1 MIKVESWLFRNM
13 FSNKRKL
20 YEGKAKIIFA
30 TENDPDT
37 VIQHF
42 KDDITA
48 FNNKKHSVIPGKGVL
63 NNYITSFFMSR
74 LNNLGINTH
83 FIKQINMKEQ
93 LVKKVEMI
101 PIEVVVRNVAAGS
114 LCKRLRLE
122 QGKQLEPS
130 IIEFFYKIDDDPLVT
145 EEHLVHCLNL
155 LSIWELEEI
164 KMIAMRI
171 NDFLSGVFSTINI
184 SLIDFKLE
192 FGHYNGQ
199 LFLADEISPD
209 SCRLWD
215 CTTKLNLDKD
225 CYRMDLGDVI
235 SRYKEVAK
243 RLGILIPI
251 LQSPETKS
259 DNPEA

>member
-1 MIKVESWLFRNM
+1 M
-13 FSNKRKL
+13 FSHKKKL

-30 TENDPDT
+30 SENDPDV

-48 FNNKKHSVIPGKGVL
+48 FNNQKHSVLPGKGVL
-63 NNYITSFFMSR
+63 NNYISTFFMTR
-74 LNNLGINTH
+74 LNNIGINTH
-83 FIKQINMKEQ
+83 FIKQLNMKEQ
-93 LVKKVEMI
+93 LVKKVEMV
-101 PIEVVVRNVAAGS
+101 PLEVVIRNIAAGGI
-114 LCKRLRLE
+114 CKRLNI
-122 QGKQLEPS
+122 QSGKRFESS
-130 IIEFFYKIDDDPLVT
+130 IIEFFYKEVSNDPLVT
-145 EEHLVHCLNL
+145 EEHIVNCLNL
-155 LSIWELEEI
+155 LGLWELEEV
-164 KMIAMRI
+164 KMIALRI

-184 SLIDFKLE
+184 SLVDLKLE

-215 CTTKLNLDKD
+215 NTTNTKLDKD
-225 CYRMDLGDVI
+225 CYRLELGDVI

-251 LQSPETKS
+251 LNENSNKDTPQEVL
-259 DNPEA
+259 

>member
-1 MIKVESWLFRNM
+1 MS
-13 FSNKRKL
+13 SNKRKL
-20 YEGKAKIIFA
+20 YEGKSKIIFA
-30 TENDPDT
+30 TENDPEV

-48 FNNKKHSVIPGKGVL
+48 FNNKKHTILPGKGIL

-74 LNNLGINTH
+74 LNTLGLNTH

-101 PIEVVVRNVAAGS
+101 PIEIVVRNVAAGG
-114 LCKRLRLE
+114 LCKRLKLE
-122 QGKQLEPS
+122 TGQNLTPS
-130 IIEFFYKIDDDPLVT
+130 IIEFFYKIDDDPLIT
-145 EEHLVHCLNL
+145 EEHIVHCLNL

-171 NDFLSGVFSTINI
+171 NDFLSGIFSTINI
-184 SLIDFKLE
+184 SLVDFKLE

-215 CTTKLNLDKD
+215 RATKIKLDKD
-225 CYRMDLGDVI
+225 CYRFELGDVI
-235 SRYKEVAK
+235 SRYKEIAK
-243 RLGILIPI
+243 RLGILIP
-251 LQSPETKS
+251 LLSDENDKTANSPT
-259 DNPEA
+259 

>member
-1 MIKVESWLFRNM
+1 M
-13 FSNKRKL
+13 FLHKRKL

-30 TENDPDT
+30 TDNDPNV

-48 FNNKKHSVIPGKGVL
+48 FNNKKKSVLPGKGVL
-63 NNYITSFFMSR
+63 NNYIASFFMTR
-74 LNNLGINTH
+74 LNNMGINTH
-83 FIKQINMKEQ
+83 FIKQLNMKEQ
-93 LVKKVEMI
+93 LVKKVEMVPLEI
-101 PIEVVVRNVAAGS
+101 VVRNIAAGS
-114 LCKRLRLE
+114 LCERLNIE
-122 QGKQLEPS
+122 TGKNLNTA
-130 IIEFFYKIDDDPLVT
+130 IIEFFYKVKDDPLVT
-145 EEHLVHCLNL
+145 EEHIVNCLNL

-164 KMIAMRI
+164 KMIALRI

-184 SLIDFKLE
+184 SLVDFKIE

-215 CTTKLNLDKD
+215 SETNVKLDKD
-225 CYRMDLGDVI
+225 CYRLGLEDVI

-251 LQSPETKS
+251 LQESQNKEE
-259 DNPEA
+259 N

>member
-1 MIKVESWLFRNM
+1 MQILTKNVFP
-13 FSNKRKL
+13 NKRKIC
-20 YEGKAKIIFA
+20 EGKAKIIFA
-30 TENDPDT
+30 TENDPNT

-48 FNNKKHSVIPGKGVL
+48 FNNKKRSILPGKGVL
-63 NNYITSFFMSR
+63 NNCITSFFMSR
-74 LNNLGINTH
+74 LNNIGINTH
-83 FIKQINMKEQ
+83 FIKQLNMKEQ

-101 PIEVVVRNVAAGS
+101 PIEVVVRNVASGGI
-114 LCKRLRLE
+114 CKRLQIKE
-122 QGKQLEPS
+122 GKHLDPS
-130 IIEFFYKIDDDPLVT
+130 IIEFFYKISDDPLVT
-145 EEHLVHCLNL
+145 DEHIVHCLNL

-164 KMIAMRI
+164 KMVSMRI
-171 NDFLSGVFSTINI
+171 NDFLNGVFSTINI

-215 CTTKLNLDKD
+215 NTTNMKLDKD
-225 CYRMDLGDVI
+225 CYRLELGDVI

-243 RLGILIPI
+243 RLGIPIPI
-251 LQSPETKS
+251 LHEEKAE
-259 DNPEA
+259 NRKKNK